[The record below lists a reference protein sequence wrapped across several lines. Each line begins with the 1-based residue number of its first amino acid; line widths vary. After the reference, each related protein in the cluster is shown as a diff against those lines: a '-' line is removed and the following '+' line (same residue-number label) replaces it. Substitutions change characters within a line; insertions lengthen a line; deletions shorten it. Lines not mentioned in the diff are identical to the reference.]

1 MKNNVRK
8 WIRYAVDYA
17 AVVVFAVV
25 YFLSGHDFMKAT
37 AAIVITSVAALIVG
51 WLVERRLAWLPLFV
65 GGMAAIFGGLTLVF
79 HDTRILKV
87 KPTVINLILAGV
99 LFGGLLLKRNPLKL
113 LLGEALTL
121 PDDVWRKLT
130 VRFGLLYVFLAIAN
144 LVIWRTQSEATWV
157 LFKTFGL
164 EVMTVLFAMTQV
176 PLLMKYMEASDLPPP
191 PPPTD

>member
-1 MKNNVRK
+1 MTDNARK
-8 WIRYAVDYA
+8 WIRYTVDYA

-25 YFLSGHDFMKAT
+25 YFLSGRDFMKAT
-37 AAIVITSVAALIVG
+37 AAIVITSVVALLVG
-51 WLVERRLAWLPLFV
+51 WLVERRIAWLPLFV
-65 GGMAAIFGGLTLVF
+65 GGMAALFGGLTLVF
-79 HDTRILKV
+79 HDTRILKI

-113 LLGEALTL
+113 LLGEALIL

-130 VRFGLLYVFLAIAN
+130 IRFGLLYVFLAVLNI
-144 LVIWRTQSEATWV
+144 VIWRTQSEAAWV

-164 EVMTVLFAMTQV
+164 EVMTVLFALAQV
-176 PLLMKYMEASDLPPP
+176 PLLMKYMDAGDVPPP

>member
-1 MKNNVRK
+1 MNQRVRD
-8 WIRYAVDYA
+8 WTRYFVDYSA
-17 AVVVFAVV
+17 PVAFALV
-25 YFLSGHDFMKAT
+25 YFLGGRDFMKAT
-37 AAIVITSVAALIVG
+37 AAIVIASVAAVLVGLI
-51 WLVERRLAWLPLFV
+51 VERRLAPLPLFV
-65 GGMAAIFGGLTLVF
+65 GAMGALFGGLTLVF

>member
-1 MKNNVRK
+1 
-8 WIRYAVDYA
+8 
-17 AVVVFAVV
+17 
-25 YFLSGHDFMKAT
+25 
-37 AAIVITSVAALIVG
+37 
-51 WLVERRLAWLPLFV
+51 
-65 GGMAAIFGGLTLVF
+65 
-79 HDTRILKV
+79 
-87 KPTVINLILAGV
+87 
-99 LFGGLLLKRNPLKL
+99 
-113 LLGEALTL
+113 
-121 PDDVWRKLT
+121 VWRKLT

>member
-1 MKNNVRK
+1 MRDNVRK

-25 YFLSGHDFMKAT
+25 YFLSGRDFMKAT
-37 AAIVITSVAALIVG
+37 AAIVVTSVLALIVG

-99 LFGGLLLKRNPLKL
+99 LFGGLILKRNPLKL

-176 PLLMKYMEASDLPPP
+176 PLLMKYMEAADLPPP

>member
-1 MKNNVRK
+1 MKNNLRK